1 MAFIFSREASSP
13 LATTPPTIHEL
24 VSLCAVGG
32 NQTGAIENKKEKRIK
47 KALENFLFF
56 LARFRA
62 SCQINLCNGVQ
73 SDVNV

>member
-47 KALENFLFF
+47 SVGKLFVLLFF
-56 LARFRA
+56 FGTFSGLVPNKF
-62 SCQINLCNGVQ
+62 V
-73 SDVNV
+73 